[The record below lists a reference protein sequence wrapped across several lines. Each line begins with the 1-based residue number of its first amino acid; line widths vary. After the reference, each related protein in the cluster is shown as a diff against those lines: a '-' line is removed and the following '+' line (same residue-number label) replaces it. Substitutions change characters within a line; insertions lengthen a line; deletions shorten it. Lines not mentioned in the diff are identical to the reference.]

1 MSCVVC
7 KDLFVIPPYH
17 AGARDGSAHICVL
30 LFSSLAHHFSTVS
43 LGYLWPIHLF
53 IFPLAYAFSFILCC
67 ICNAF
72 LLFRFEI
79 SLFLSFN
86 RNTYIHTL
94 AVDVISFPNWRRNDT
109 HSRSIFES
117 DGIST
122 SLRFSYRLIDWE
134 LYCCYCWASKFTSLP
149 KLSAMPLT
157 LLFCS
162 TNRLPRSQTL
172 YTLIFWTLRCV
183 CVCTQLCI

>member
-1 MSCVVC
+1 MGKRKKWDVMSCVC
-7 KDLFVIPPYH
+7 KDLFVIPPSCR
-17 AGARDGSAHICVL
+17 ARDGSAHMCVL
-30 LFSSLAHHFSTVS
+30 LFPSLAHHFSTVS

-53 IFPLAYAFSFILCC
+53 IFPLAYAFFFFSFILCC

-86 RNTYIHTL
+86 RNTYIHTS

-122 SLRFSYRLIDWE
+122 SLRFSYRFIDWE
-134 LYCCYCWASKFTSLP
+134 LYCCCCWRLSSRHCRNYLP
-149 KLSAMPLT
+149 CHSRCCFVRQTDCPDH
-157 LLFCS
+157 
-162 TNRLPRSQTL
+162 RRSIL
-172 YTLIFWTLRCV
+172 
-183 CVCTQLCI
+183 